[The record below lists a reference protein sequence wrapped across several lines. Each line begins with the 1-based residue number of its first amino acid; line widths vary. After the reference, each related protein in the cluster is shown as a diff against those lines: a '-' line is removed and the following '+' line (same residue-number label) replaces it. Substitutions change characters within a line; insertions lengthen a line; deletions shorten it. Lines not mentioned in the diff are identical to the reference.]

1 MKRQRGE
8 NRTVF
13 KDYVITVTGSA
24 SGIGYE
30 TARQFIE
37 QGATVVGADVDDKAL
52 EGAAARL
59 GKRFVPQR
67 CDVSAEGDIG
77 ALREGVEA
85 RFGRLDVLV
94 NNAGRGRF
102 VVPAEMEEEDFHY
115 HYEVLVKGP
124 MLLVK
129 HFIPLLRKSSNPSIL
144 NVSSTA
150 ARHEYSNHFLYS
162 TAKAAVEKFT
172 YHLVRDL
179 PGIRANTILPGWI
192 DTPIY
197 DKAGLS
203 REEIEAVF
211 GSVVPKIP
219 CGRIGRPE
227 DIANCILFLSSEKA
241 SYINGACVIIDG
253 GYLHCPDWGV

>member
-1 MKRQRGE
+1 M
-8 NRTVF
+8 F
-13 KDYVITVTGSA
+13 KDYIVVITGAA
-24 SGIGYE
+24 SGIGLE
-30 TARQFIE
+30 TAGQFIR
-37 QGATVVGADVDDKAL
+37 QGATVVGADMDEKAL
-52 EGAAARL
+52 GEAVNLL
-59 GKRFVPQR
+59 GDRFISQR
-67 CDVSAEGDIG
+67 CDVSVEKEIASL
-77 ALREGVEA
+77 AEGVEN
-85 RFGRLDVLV
+85 RFGRLDILV

-102 VVPAEMEEEDFHY
+102 VVPEAMEEEDFYY

-150 ARHEYSNHFLYS
+150 ARHEYSNHFVYS
-162 TAKAAVEKFT
+162 TAKSAVEKFT

-179 PGIRANTILPGWI
+179 PGIRANTILPGWV

-211 GSVVPKIP
+211 GSVLPKIP
-219 CGRIGRPE
+219 CGRVGTPE

-241 SYINGACVIIDG
+241 SYINGACVVIDG
-253 GYLHCPDWGV
+253 GYLRGPDWGI